1 MDFSLNEVQEMLAD
15 SIDKF
20 IDNEYDFDTRQKYAA
35 SESGYSTDVWARVR
49 GAGLDRSALQRR
61 GRRF

>member
-20 IDNEYDFDTRQKYAA
+20 IDNEYDFDARQKYAG
-35 SESGYSTDVWARVR
+35 SESGYSTDV
-49 GAGLDRSALQRR
+49 
-61 GRRF
+61 

>member
-35 SESGYSTDVWARVR
+35 GETGYSSDVWNKIRR
-49 GAGLDRSALQRR
+49 AGLDRSTV
-61 GRRF
+61 